1 MSWLKL
7 EICQKTVPPP
17 PPTQSMFNGSAVA
30 AALRGAP
37 LDHRLTL
44 SDAPSSP
51 RIQVQSATIRN
62 NNIYSSLLCTLWPL
76 NRYKFIKNLLS
87 NWLVMGLGLGMVDWL
102 VGGFIAFS
110 DL

>member
-17 PPTQSMFNGSAVA
+17 PTQSMFNGSAATAA

-37 LDHRLTL
+37 LDHQHRLTL
-44 SDAPSSP
+44 SDVP

-87 NWLVMGLGLGMVDWL
+87 NWLVMGLGLGMVGWL
-102 VGGFIAFS
+102 VG
-110 DL
+110 L